1 MASRVKFLGI
11 MPTYNDVLQK
21 LGASHVLL
29 HPALHEGFGNVC
41 LEAMAAGRPVACL
54 DIGGPASQITPETGY
69 AAPATTPE
77 EAVMAMAG
85 FLGKINRDRR
95 LLATMSVKARE
106 HVKRNFTMRRFN
118 EIMRSFYDQAL
129 ASHAQSGRDLSA

>member
-1 MASRVKFLGI
+1 
-11 MPTYNDVLQK
+11 
-21 LGASHVLL
+21 VLL

-41 LEAMAAGRPVACL
+41 LEALAAGRPVVCL

-85 FLGKINRDRR
+85 FLEKINRDRR
-95 LLATMSVKARE
+95 LLAVMSVKARE

-118 EIMRSFYDQAL
+118 ETMRCLYREAIEM
-129 ASHAQSGRDLSA
+129 HARQSGQGHGRSE